1 MKSDK
6 QNKTFA
12 LSQKVIGVLEGIQ
25 AKSAFVEELIVGS
38 TQGRF
43 ISKETAD
50 IMTEYKSLFGA
61 DPEKVVQLYF
71 SKRISKIKG
80 NMVSLKDSPREE
92 VKNKVGGA
100 FLKLNQAFHD
110 LVTENE
116 SLKDKLGITF
126 GLLFK
131 KTGCNHSSVRN
142 WLRAHKAS
150 LDEYHASVGIVDPA
164 SHNRQLGVL
173 KRIAKFEEKTKLKD
187 KEAKKEVARIK
198 RERLKKEKVESQD
211 REETG
216 ATGKKNK
223 TVAKGRRK

>member
-12 LSQKVIGVLEGIQ
+12 LSQKVIGLLERVQG
-25 AKSAFVEELIVGS
+25 KSAFVEELIVGS
-38 TQGRF
+38 TEGRF

-50 IMTEYKSLFGA
+50 IMTEYKNLFGS
-61 DPEKVVQLYF
+61 DPEKVIQLYF
-71 SKRISKIKG
+71 AKRISKIKM
-80 NMVSLKDSPREE
+80 NMVSLKESPREE

-116 SLKDKLGITF
+116 SLKHKLGITF

-131 KTGCNHSSVRN
+131 KTGCNHASVRN
-142 WLRAHKAS
+142 WLRAHKVS
-150 LDEYHASVGIVDPA
+150 VDEYHASVGIVDPA

-173 KRIAKFEEKTKLKD
+173 KRIAKFDEKTKV
-187 KEAKKEVARIK
+187 KEKEVKKEVARIK
-198 RERLKKEKVESQD
+198 RERLKKEKSGAQD
-211 REETG
+211 QKETG
-216 ATGKKNK
+216 ETGKKK
-223 TVAKGRRK
+223 AVSKGRKK

>member
-12 LSQKVIGVLEGIQ
+12 LSQKVIGILEGVQ
-25 AKSAFVEELIVGS
+25 GKSAFVEELIVGS

-50 IMTEYKSLFGA
+50 IMTEYKSLFGS

-100 FLKLNQAFHD
+100 FLKLNQAFRD

-142 WLRAHKAS
+142 WLRANKAS
-150 LDEYHASVGIVDPA
+150 VEEYHVSVGIVDPA

-173 KRIAKFEEKTKLKD
+173 KRIAKFEEKNKLKE
-187 KEAKKEVARIK
+187 KEAKKEIARIK
-198 RERLKKEKVESQD
+198 RERLKKEKDGTQD
-211 REETG
+211 QEETG
-216 ATGKKNK
+216 ATGKKK
-223 TVAKGRRK
+223 KAVSKGRTK